1 MATNKNYESL
11 MGPNWSASENDSEAG
26 QKQRLLGAKAQ
37 LSDQNRLLGQAI
49 RVGHEAEN
57 VAKDTKINLQ
67 GDTDKM
73 ERMRGNIMRI
83 QGEVSF
89 SDKMLDIIKRNE
101 SRNSLIL
108 YTVVA
113 LVVAGILL
121 LLFFKILK

>member
-1 MATNKNYESL
+1 
-11 MGPNWSASENDSEAG
+11 MGPNWSASDHGSEAD
-26 QKQRLLGAKAQ
+26 QKQSLLGAKAQ

-49 RVGHEAEN
+49 RVGQEAEN

-67 GDTDKM
+67 GDTEKM
-73 ERMRGNIMRI
+73 ERMRDNVRRI

-108 YTVVA
+108 YAVVI

-121 LLFFKILK
+121 LLFFKIFK